1 MKKVLVAGAT
11 GYLGNFVVKELKKRN
26 YWVRVLIRKES
37 QKEKFNNMEVDEF
50 FIGEVT
56 QPKTIMG
63 ITENIDWV
71 FTSIGITRQ
80 KDKLTYLDVDYQG
93 NLNLLLE
100 AEKTKVE
107 FFEYVSVFGADKVP
121 ELKIIQA
128 KEKFVDRLKQSSI
141 KSSIIRPTGFF
152 GDLKELLKMGK
163 GGKMYL
169 IGKGENRIN
178 PISGNDLAIACIDS
192 MENSKSEV
200 NVGGPKV
207 YTQNQLAEVTFNAL
221 KIKGKSIHI
230 PIWVRNLTYTLLKT
244 FTSEK
249 FNGPILFFLKAMTM
263 EAETNKY
270 GEDLLEDFFKQEV
283 ENIK

>member
-26 YWVRVLIRKES
+26 YWIRVLIRKES
-37 QKEKFNNMEVDEF
+37 QKEKFNNIEVDEF
-50 FIGEVT
+50 FIGEIT
-56 QPKTIMG
+56 QPKTIIG

-80 KDKLTYLDVDYQG
+80 KDGLTYMNVDYQG

-100 AEKTKVE
+100 AEKSNVE
-107 FFEYVSVFGADKVP
+107 FFEYVSVFGAEKVP

-141 KSSIIRPTGFF
+141 ESCIIRPTGFF

-169 IGKGENRIN
+169 IGKGENKIN
-178 PISGNDLAIACIDS
+178 PISGKDLAIVCIDS
-192 MENSKSEV
+192 FEKSKSEV

-207 YTQNQLAEVTFNAL
+207 YTQNQLAEVAFNAL

-230 PIWVRNLTYTLLKT
+230 PIWVRNLTYTILKT
-244 FTSEK
+244 FTAEK

-263 EAETNKY
+263 EGATDKY
-270 GEDLLEDFFKQEV
+270 GKEFLEDYFEQEV
-283 ENIK
+283 KNIK

>member
-37 QKEKFNNMEVDEF
+37 QKEKFNNIEVDEF
-50 FIGEVT
+50 FIGEIT
-56 QPKTIMG
+56 QPKTIIG

-80 KDKLTYLDVDYQG
+80 KDGLTYMNVDYQG

-100 AEKTKVE
+100 AEKSNVE
-107 FFEYVSVFGADKVP
+107 FFEYISVFGAEKLP

-128 KEKFVDRLKQSSI
+128 KEKFANRLKQSSI
-141 KSSIIRPTGFF
+141 KSCIIRPTGFF

-169 IGKGENRIN
+169 IGNGENKIN
-178 PISGNDLAIACIDS
+178 PISGKDLATVCVDS
-192 MENSKSEV
+192 FEKSKSEV

-207 YTQNQLAEVTFNAL
+207 YTQNQLAEVAFNAL

-230 PIWVRNLTYTLLKT
+230 PIWVRNFTYTILKI

-263 EAETNKY
+263 EGVTDKY
-270 GEDLLEDFFKQEV
+270 GEDLLEYFFEQEV
-283 ENIK
+283 KNIK

>member
-11 GYLGNFVVKELKKRN
+11 GYLGYYVVKELKNRN

-37 QKEKFNNMEVDEF
+37 QKEKFKNIDVDDF
-50 FIGEVT
+50 FIGEIT
-56 QPKTIMG
+56 QPKTIKG
-63 ITENIDWV
+63 ITDNIDWV

-80 KDKLTYLDVDYQG
+80 KDGLTYQDVDYQG

-100 AEKTKVE
+100 AEKSKVD
-107 FFEYVSVFGADKVP
+107 FFEYISVFGAEKLP

-128 KEKFVDRLKQSSI
+128 KEKFANRLKQSSI
-141 KSSIIRPTGFF
+141 KSCIIRPTGFF

-178 PISGNDLAIACIDS
+178 PISGKDLANVCIDCF
-192 MENSKSEV
+192 EKPKSEI
-200 NVGGPKV
+200 NVGGPKI
-207 YTQNQLAEVTFNAL
+207 YTQNQLAEVAFNAL

-230 PIWVRNLTYTLLKT
+230 PIWVRDLSYTVLKT

-263 EAETNKY
+263 EGITNKY
-270 GEDLLEDFFKQEV
+270 GEDLLEDYFEQEV
-283 ENIK
+283 KNIK

>member
-11 GYLGNFVVKELKKRN
+11 GYLGIFVVKELKKRD
-26 YWVRVLIRKES
+26 YWVRVLIRKEN
-37 QKEKFNNMEVDEF
+37 QKEKFNNIAVDEF
-50 FIGEVT
+50 FIGEIT
-56 QPKTIMG
+56 QPQSIIG

-71 FTSIGITRQ
+71 FSSIGITRQ
-80 KDKLTYLDVDYQG
+80 KDGLTYLDVDYQG

-107 FFEYVSVFGADKVP
+107 FFEYVSVFGTEKIS

-128 KEKFVDRLKQSSI
+128 KEKFVDRLRQSSI

-163 GGKMYL
+163 GGNMFL
-169 IGKGENRIN
+169 IGKGKNRIN
-178 PISGNDLAIACIDS
+178 PISGNDLAIVCIDS

-207 YTQNQLAEVTFNAL
+207 YTQNQLAEVAFKAL
-221 KIKGKSIHI
+221 KIKGKNIHI
-230 PIWVRNLTYTLLKT
+230 PIWVRNFTYSILKT

-263 EAETNKY
+263 DAETDKY
-270 GEDLLEDFFKQEV
+270 GKDLLEDFFEQE
-283 ENIK
+283 IKTAK